1 MQISSLKLTPK
12 RIVIAL
18 VVIALAGGVWRA
30 LSAKKTQQLA
40 ATDAAQTQRQIEF
53 SQNDVFTAEVREIT
67 QGLGVSGTV
76 KALNYAVIKA
86 RVAGEV
92 KEITVRE
99 GDAVTAG
106 QVLARI
112 DPVEYQRRF
121 EQAQEQASAAKSQM
135 EIAQRQWDTNKALVD
150 QGFISKTALDNSL
163 ASFQG
168 AVASHKAA
176 IAGADVARK
185 SLDDSVLRAPFSGVI
200 AVRAAQRGE
209 RVGIDAR
216 VLELV
221 DLRQLEVEAPLSPSD
236 SLDVK
241 MGQTARLQIEDRAD
255 LITAHVT
262 RMSPS
267 AQAGSRS
274 VFVYLTLDQPAG
286 LRHGLFAKGTLGLM
300 NSQVLAVPLTAVR
313 TDHPSPY
320 VQVVEKVGEAMQ
332 VRHQT
337 VEMGI
342 RGNDASGKD
351 PQDWVA
357 VKGLPVGS
365 VVLKGQVGAMREG
378 MVVRFTT
385 ANPTPSTPATAVAAP
400 LASAS
405 ASASA
410 SPSR

>member
-12 RIVIAL
+12 RIIIAL
-18 VVIALAGGVWRA
+18 VVIALAGGIWRA
-30 LSAKKTQQLA
+30 LSAKRTQQLA
-40 ATDAAQTQRQIEF
+40 ASDAAQTQGQIEF

-67 QGLGVSGTV
+67 QGLAVSGTV

-92 KEITVRE
+92 KEIKVRE
-99 GDAVTAG
+99 GDSVTAG

-112 DPVEYQRRF
+112 DPLEYQRRF

-200 AVRAAQRGE
+200 AVRAAQLGE
-209 RVGIDAR
+209 RVGIDAK

-255 LITAHVT
+255 LVTAHVT

-274 VFVYLTLDQPAG
+274 VLVYLTLDKPAG
-286 LRHGLFAKGTLGLM
+286 LRHGLFAKGTLGLV
-300 NSQVLAVPLTAVR
+300 NSQVLAVPLTSVR

-320 VQVVEKVGEAMQ
+320 VQVVEKVGEEIR

-351 PQDWVA
+351 PQEWVA
-357 VKGLPVGS
+357 VKGLAAGS

-378 MVVRFTT
+378 MAVRFTT
-385 ANPTPSTPATAVAAP
+385 ASPTASSPTTAVVMPAT
-400 LASAS
+400 SAS
-405 ASASA
+405 
-410 SPSR
+410 R

>member
-1 MQISSLKLTPK
+1 MQLSSIKLTPK

-18 VVIALAGGVWRA
+18 VVIALAGGIWRA
-30 LSAKKTQQLA
+30 LSAKRAQQAA
-40 ATDAAQTQRQIEF
+40 ATEAAQIQGQIEF
-53 SQNDVFTAEVREIT
+53 SQNDVFTAEIREIT
-67 QGLGVSGTV
+67 QGLAVSGTV

-86 RVAGEV
+86 RVAGEL

-99 GDAVTAG
+99 GDSVKAG

-200 AVRAAQRGE
+200 AVRSAQLGE
-209 RVGIDAR
+209 RVGIDAK

-241 MGQTARLQIEDRAD
+241 MGQTAQLQIEDRAE
-255 LITAHVT
+255 LVTAHVT

-274 VFVYLTLDQPAG
+274 VLVYLTLDQPAG
-286 LRHGLFAKGTLGLM
+286 LRHGLFAKGTLGLVK
-300 NSQVLAVPLTAVR
+300 SQVLAVPLTSVR

-320 VQVVEKVGEAMQ
+320 VQVVEKVGEVTQ

-342 RGNDASGKD
+342 RGNEASGKD
-351 PQDWVA
+351 PQEWVA
-357 VKGLPVGS
+357 VKGLAAGS
-365 VVLKGQVGAMREG
+365 LVLKGQVGAMREG

-385 ANPTPSTPATAVAAP
+385 TNTTATPATAVATPAS
-400 LASAS
+400 SAS
-405 ASASA
+405 
-410 SPSR
+410 R

>member
-1 MQISSLKLTPK
+1 MQLSSIKLTPK

-18 VVIALAGGVWRA
+18 VVIALAGGIWRA
-30 LSAKKTQQLA
+30 LSAKRAQQAA
-40 ATDAAQTQRQIEF
+40 ATEAAQIQGQIEF
-53 SQNDVFTAEVREIT
+53 SQNDVFSAEIREIT
-67 QGLGVSGTV
+67 QGLAVSGTV

-86 RVAGEV
+86 RVAGEL

-99 GDAVTAG
+99 GDSVNAG

-200 AVRAAQRGE
+200 AVRAAQLGE
-209 RVGIDAR
+209 RVGIDAK

-241 MGQTARLQIEDRAD
+241 MGQTAQLQIEDRVE
-255 LITAHVT
+255 LVTAHVT

-274 VFVYLTLDQPAG
+274 VLVYLTLDQPAG
-286 LRHGLFAKGTLGLM
+286 LRHGLFAKGTLGLVK
-300 NSQVLAVPLTAVR
+300 SQVLAVPLTSVR

-320 VQVVEKVGEAMQ
+320 VQVVEKVGEVTQ

-342 RGNDASGKD
+342 RGNEASGKD
-351 PQDWVA
+351 PQEWVA
-357 VKGLPVGS
+357 VKGLAVGS
-365 VVLKGQVGAMREG
+365 LVLKGQVGAMREG

-385 ANPTPSTPATAVAAP
+385 SNTTTPATSVATP
-400 LASAS
+400 ASA
-405 ASASA
+405 AS
-410 SPSR
+410 R

>member
-1 MQISSLKLTPK
+1 MQLSSIKLTPK

-18 VVIALAGGVWRA
+18 IVIALAGGIWRA
-30 LSAKKTQQLA
+30 LSAKRAQQAA
-40 ATDAAQTQRQIEF
+40 ATEAAQIQGQIEF
-53 SQNDVFTAEVREIT
+53 SQNDVFTAEIREIT
-67 QGLGVSGTV
+67 QGLAVSGTV

-86 RVAGEV
+86 RVAGEL

-99 GDAVTAG
+99 GDSVNAG

-200 AVRAAQRGE
+200 AVRSAQLGE
-209 RVGIDAR
+209 RVGIDAK

-241 MGQTARLQIEDRAD
+241 MGQTAQLQIEDRAE
-255 LITAHVT
+255 LVTAHVT

-274 VFVYLTLDQPAG
+274 VLVYLTLDQPAG
-286 LRHGLFAKGTLGLM
+286 LRHGLFAKGTLGLVK
-300 NSQVLAVPLTAVR
+300 SQVLAVPLTSVR

-320 VQVVEKVGEAMQ
+320 VQVVEKVGEVTQ

-342 RGNDASGKD
+342 RGNEASGKD
-351 PQDWVA
+351 PQEWVA
-357 VKGLPVGS
+357 VKGLAAGS
-365 VVLKGQVGAMREG
+365 LVLKGQVGAMREG

-385 ANPTPSTPATAVAAP
+385 TNTTASPATAVATPAS
-400 LASAS
+400 SAS
-405 ASASA
+405 
-410 SPSR
+410 R

>member
-1 MQISSLKLTPK
+1 MQLSSIKLTPK

-18 VVIALAGGVWRA
+18 VVIALAGGIWRA
-30 LSAKKTQQLA
+30 LSAKRAQQAA
-40 ATDAAQTQRQIEF
+40 ATEAAQIQGQIEF
-53 SQNDVFTAEVREIT
+53 SQNDVFTAEIREIT
-67 QGLGVSGTV
+67 QGLAVSGTV

-86 RVAGEV
+86 RVAGEL

-99 GDAVTAG
+99 GDSVNAG

-200 AVRAAQRGE
+200 AVRSAQLGE
-209 RVGIDAR
+209 RVGIDAK

-241 MGQTARLQIEDRAD
+241 MGQTAQLQIEDRAE
-255 LITAHVT
+255 LVTAHVT

-274 VFVYLTLDQPAG
+274 VLVYLTLDQPAG
-286 LRHGLFAKGTLGLM
+286 LRHGLFAKGTLGLVK
-300 NSQVLAVPLTAVR
+300 SQVLAVPLTSVR

-320 VQVVEKVGEAMQ
+320 VQVVEKVGEVTQ
-332 VRHQT
+332 IRHQT

-342 RGNDASGKD
+342 RGNEASGKD
-351 PQDWVA
+351 PQEWVA
-357 VKGLPVGS
+357 VKGLAAGS
-365 VVLKGQVGAMREG
+365 LVLKGQVGAMREG

-385 ANPTPSTPATAVAAP
+385 TNTTASPATAVATPAS
-400 LASAS
+400 SAS
-405 ASASA
+405 
-410 SPSR
+410 R